1 LPFSRPLIYYEAII
15 YFYLLTLQRQIMKTP
30 LTVFLYIF
38 LLLMLSPTAF
48 SDDKTTVQFHIPS
61 SATVEMSR
69 MYRDMLTVFENK
81 NPSIHIDFQP
91 SSNYDGVL
99 NKVLELSY
107 NNKSFGVAVIEIS
120 ELFTLKEANAIIS
133 FDKVLNKNEMS
144 EVIKFIT
151 PEFLVN
157 SYSKDGGFYGIPLMR
172 STPIIYYNMSH
183 LKKIGITEDGLP
195 KNWNELVVALQK
207 LKKEYNKA
215 PFVLAND
222 WYDWLFEAFVKQ
234 NGGALTNKH
243 NTQVQFDHPATIDT
257 LTFWKY
263 LYDEGLMTRTYGSW
277 KANLNG
283 FLAGQHSVIYYS
295 TGGLGVLAEEEDEA
309 SLKFE
314 WMVDLMPKNKIYSTP
329 FGGANLFLSAQMT
342 QDETKAAIKL
352 IKFFLEPENQA
363 KISKN
368 SGYFPVVKEAY
379 NDPLLKKLYSRK
391 QFKRAKTQLDYANT
405 RMMTKHN
412 DLIRIILK
420 KAIDRTLE
428 DNIPP
433 AISLKE
439 AQKSADKLLR

>member
-1 LPFSRPLIYYEAII
+1 MRTPFII
-15 YFYLLTLQRQIMKTP
+15 FLT
-30 LTVFLYIF
+30 IF
-38 LLLMLSPTAF
+38 LLLSFSPTTF
-48 SDDKTTVQFHIPS
+48 SDDKTTIQFHIPS
-61 SATVEMSR
+61 SATLEMSR
-69 MYRDMLTVFENK
+69 MYRYMLSVFEDE

-91 SSNYDGVL
+91 SSSYDGVL
-99 NKVLELSY
+99 NKVLEFSY
-107 NNKSFGVAVIEIS
+107 SNKSFGVAVIEIS
-120 ELFTLKEANAIIS
+120 ELFTLKEAGAIIP
-133 FDKVLNKNEMS
+133 FNEVLNKKEMS
-144 EVIKFIT
+144 DVIKFIT

-157 SYSKDGGFYGIPLMR
+157 SYNEDGEFYGLPLMR
-172 STPIIYYNMSH
+172 STPIIYYNMTH
-183 LKKIGITEDGLP
+183 LKKVGFTEDELP
-195 KNWNELVVALQK
+195 RNWNELIVALQK
-207 LKKEYNKA
+207 LKNEYKKP

-234 NGGALTNKH
+234 NGGALTNKNH
-243 NTQVQFDHPATIDT
+243 TQVQFDHQATIDT
-257 LTFWKY
+257 LVFWKY
-263 LYDEGLMTRTYGSW
+263 LYDEGLMTRVYGTW

-283 FLAGQHSVIYYS
+283 FLAGQYSVIYYS
-295 TGGLGVLAEEEDEA
+295 SGGLGALAEKEDEA

-352 IKFFLEPENQA
+352 IKFLLKPENQA
-363 KISKN
+363 KISKS

-379 NDPLLKKLYSRK
+379 HDPRLKKLYSRK
-391 QFKRAKTQLDYANT
+391 QFKRAKKQLDFANT

-439 AQKSADKLLR
+439 AQESAEELLK